1 MEPRHIAPDTYDLYE
16 HVDELHGP
24 MTDEVWQALAE
35 RVDRRQIEGRAR
47 LNAWICRPIV
57 NPRPKALNPSHNLA
71 DALFT

>member
-1 MEPRHIAPDTYDLYE
+1 MEPRHIAPDTYDLYS

-47 LNAWICRPIV
+47 LNVDLPPDQQQ
-57 NPRPKALNPSHNLA
+57 PRNLA